1 MRGKAIKSIQEAVI
15 PRTFSVR
22 PLFYASVL
30 SACVLLCAFSS

>member
-1 MRGKAIKSIQEAVI
+1 MRGKAINTIQQAVN

-30 SACVLLCAFSS
+30 SAG